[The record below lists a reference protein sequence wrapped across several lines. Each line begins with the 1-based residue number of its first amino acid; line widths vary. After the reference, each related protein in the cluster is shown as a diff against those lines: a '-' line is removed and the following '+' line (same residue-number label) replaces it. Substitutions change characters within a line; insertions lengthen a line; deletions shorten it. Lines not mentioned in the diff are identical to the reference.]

1 MKKAKITD
9 YTWKTFGAD
18 TRLANADESV
28 AENIPMVIKGPKP
41 AIFSIAWNKQ
51 NIIQLQIISI
61 KQAKARKVWNSI
73 FKNDDTQKL
82 KKNQSSKKLF

>member
-1 MKKAKITD
+1 VEYRTKETCYECDFHKPGFKTMKKAKITV

-41 AIFSIAWNKQ
+41 AIFSIA
-51 NIIQLQIISI
+51 
-61 KQAKARKVWNSI
+61 
-73 FKNDDTQKL
+73 
-82 KKNQSSKKLF
+82 